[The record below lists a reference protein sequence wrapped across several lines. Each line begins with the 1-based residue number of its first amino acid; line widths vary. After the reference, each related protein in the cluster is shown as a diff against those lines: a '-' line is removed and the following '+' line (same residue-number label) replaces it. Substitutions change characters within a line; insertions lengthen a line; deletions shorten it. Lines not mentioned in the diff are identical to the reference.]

1 MLIHLAVPIHL
12 EMLNHPADLS
22 YLEILDHL
30 AVLLSHLEIL
40 DHLAVL
46 LSHLEMLSRLADL
59 IHLEMLNYLDC

>member
-30 AVLLSHLEIL
+30 AVLLSHLE
-40 DHLAVL
+40 
-46 LSHLEMLSRLADL
+46 MLSRLADL